1 MNPRLIFVS
10 LSVLLA
16 TELTFV
22 VRSSA
27 CPPIVFQWTDPE
39 TEIIN
44 PTFSSDGSMIAFTAH
59 GHIPDAA
66 EAESYDEHALQ
77 RYIKNKA
84 KVPGFDEPRLTV
96 LHLGDQ
102 TSIKG
107 PSGWQPCFSQDGK
120 QIYYAAQ
127 KNPISGL
134 RILNDTLEGNG
145 LGVYDLASDESHM
158 LSQPDSGFDTSPA
171 VGSDPSL
178 VYFVHHEPGTGY
190 WQTGTKFLSFNLHS
204 RMQKVVDASSMS
216 NLYCSQQA
224 RHGDPAV
231 ASSPNGKF
239 KAEYWPEL
247 FEEQKPLTI
256 RSSNGKLVCSYS
268 SSGVVWEVAWSPDSS
283 KLAFVYSAYD
293 FRDPKAY
300 KDHLVVFDLR

>member
-1 MNPRLIFVS
+1 VKRWLIFVS
-10 LSVLLA
+10 FSVFLA
-16 TELTFV
+16 TASAFATG
-22 VRSSA
+22 SSA

-39 TEIIN
+39 TEIMN
-44 PTFSSDGSMIAFTAH
+44 PTFSGDGSMIAFTAR

-66 EAESYDEHALQ
+66 EAESYDEHTLN
-77 RYIKNKA
+77 RYIKSKA
-84 KVPGFDEPRLTV
+84 KVPGFDEPGLMVLRLGSETR
-96 LHLGDQ
+96 
-102 TSIKG
+102 TKG
-107 PSGWQPCFSQDGK
+107 PLGWQPCFSRDGK
-120 QIYYAAQ
+120 EIYYVAQ

-145 LGVYDLASDESHM
+145 ISVYDLASGGSHM

-190 WQTGTKFLSFNLHS
+190 WQTGVKFLSFNLHS
-204 RMQKVVDASSMS
+204 RTQKVVDASSIS
-216 NLYCSQQA
+216 NLYCSQHPTN
-224 RHGDPAV
+224 RDPAV

-239 KAEYWPEL
+239 KVEYWPEL

-256 RSSNGKLVCSYS
+256 HSSDGKLVCSYS
-268 SSGVVWEVAWSPDSS
+268 SSGVVWEAAWSEDSS
-283 KLAFVYSAYD
+283 KLAFVYSTYN